1 MAERTKTYVKQYDLY
16 MKLIGINGITIYGV
30 LVLCKTVQFQE
41 LGQYCFIS
49 NKSFSEFYGI
59 SESTIKRQINILVEN
74 ELLLKKSFFKKSLTG
89 KTRLLSVPHDLDS
102 KVRSLVNLHS
112 KKDLEEIENDNN
124 NDNNDSN
131 SDINNSD
138 NNSKN
143 DIDLGSH
150 RPLVRGRPW
159 VIDDQTSGH
168 SDPII
173 YNRGINKNNKINKYN
188 TTLDPNFLPCK
199 KDDLNEDTAEEIRE
213 QIREQIKK
221 GKQKYEY
228 NNYDERIS
236 SNDEISSS
244 YDERET
250 SMRINDIREFWNNL
264 NLLRKYYY
272 IVNNSKDTAMYIAW
286 TDKDNKENYIQYSDK
301 ELEEYFKDIDMSIEE
316 VKKLI
321 GDK

>member
-124 NDNNDSN
+124 NGNNDSN

-138 NNSKN
+138 NDSKN

-150 RPLVRGRPW
+150 RPLVKGRPW
-159 VIDDQTSGH
+159 VIDNQTLGH

-188 TTLDPNFLPCK
+188 ITLDPNFLPCK
-199 KDDLNEDTAEEIRE
+199 KDNLNKDLNNDSNEDTTEEIRE

-228 NNYDERIS
+228 SNNDYDDERT
-236 SNDEISSS
+236 
-244 YDERET
+244 T

-272 IVNNSKDTAMYIAW
+272 IANNSKDTAMYIAW

-301 ELEEYFKDIDMSIEE
+301 ELEEYFKDIDMSIDE

-321 GDK
+321 EDK

>member
-49 NKSFSEFYGI
+49 NKSFSEFYGT

-89 KTRLLSVPHDLDS
+89 KTRLLSIPHDLDS
-102 KVRSLVNLHS
+102 KVRNLVNLYS
-112 KKDLEEIENDNN
+112 KKDLEEIEKDNDGSQNV
-124 NDNNDSN
+124 
-131 SDINNSD
+131 INNSSE
-138 NNSKN
+138 NS
-143 DIDLGSH
+143 IDLGSH
-150 RPLVRGRPW
+150 RPLVRGEPW
-159 VIDDQTSGH
+159 VIDDQTLGH

-199 KDDLNEDTAEEIRE
+199 KDDIKKGINDIKNDTTEEVRN
-213 QIREQIKK
+213 QIKEQIKK

-228 NNYDERIS
+228 SNNDERIS
-236 SNDEISSS
+236 YDEISS

-250 SMRINDIREFWNNL
+250 SMKINDIREFWNNL

>member
-89 KTRLLSVPHDLDS
+89 KTRLLSIPHDLDS
-102 KVRSLVNLHS
+102 KVRNLVNLYS
-112 KKDLEEIENDNN
+112 KKDLEEIEKDNDGSQNV
-124 NDNNDSN
+124 
-131 SDINNSD
+131 INNSSE
-138 NNSKN
+138 NS
-143 DIDLGSH
+143 IDLGSH
-150 RPLVRGRPW
+150 RPLVRGEPW
-159 VIDDQTSGH
+159 VIDDQTLGH

-199 KDDLNEDTAEEIRE
+199 KDDIKKGINDIKNDTTEEVRN
-213 QIREQIKK
+213 QIKEQIKK

-228 NNYDERIS
+228 SNNDERIS
-236 SNDEISSS
+236 YDEISS

-250 SMRINDIREFWNNL
+250 SMKINDIREFWNNL

>member
-124 NDNNDSN
+124 NGNNDSN
-131 SDINNSD
+131 IDINSND
-138 NNSKN
+138 NDSKN

-150 RPLVRGRPW
+150 RPLVRGRPR

-199 KDDLNEDTAEEIRE
+199 KDDTKNDINNNTAEEIRE

-221 GKQKYEY
+221 GKQKYSNEY
-228 NNYDERIS
+228 NEDEKT
-236 SNDEISSS
+236 SS

-250 SMRINDIREFWNNL
+250 SMRINDIKEFWNNL

-301 ELEEYFKDIDMSIEE
+301 ELEEYFKDIDMSIDE
-316 VKKLI
+316 VKRLI
-321 GDK
+321 EDK

>member
-89 KTRLLSVPHDLDS
+89 KTRLLSIPHDLDS
-102 KVRSLVNLHS
+102 KVRNLVNLYS
-112 KKDLEEIENDNN
+112 KKDLEEIEKDNDGSQNV
-124 NDNNDSN
+124 
-131 SDINNSD
+131 INNSSE
-138 NNSKN
+138 NS
-143 DIDLGSH
+143 IDLGSH
-150 RPLVRGRPW
+150 RPLVRGEPW
-159 VIDDQTSGH
+159 VIDDQTLGH

-199 KDDLNEDTAEEIRE
+199 KDDIKKGINDIKNDTTEEVRN
-213 QIREQIKK
+213 QIKEQIKK

-228 NNYDERIS
+228 SNNDERIS
-236 SNDEISSS
+236 YDEISS

-250 SMRINDIREFWNNL
+250 SMKINDIREFWNNL
-264 NLLRKYYY
+264 NLLRKYY
-272 IVNNSKDTAMYIAW
+272 
-286 TDKDNKENYIQYSDK
+286 
-301 ELEEYFKDIDMSIEE
+301 
-316 VKKLI
+316 
-321 GDK
+321 

>member
-102 KVRSLVNLHS
+102 KVRNLVNLHS
-112 KKDLEEIENDNN
+112 KKDLEEIEKDNN
-124 NDNNDSN
+124 GSENDGENDGENDSENDSN
-131 SDINNSD
+131 
-138 NNSKN
+138 N

-150 RPLVRGRPW
+150 RPLVRGRPR
-159 VIDDQTSGH
+159 VIDDQTLGH

-188 TTLDPNFLPCK
+188 TTLDPNFLLCK
-199 KDDLNEDTAEEIRE
+199 KDDLNKDPNEDTAEEVRE

-228 NNYDERIS
+228 NNNNYDDERT
-236 SNDEISSS
+236 
-244 YDERET
+244 T

-301 ELEEYFKDIDMSIEE
+301 ELEDYFKDIDMSIED
-316 VKKLI
+316 VKRLI
-321 GDK
+321 ENK

>member
-89 KTRLLSVPHDLDS
+89 KTRLLSIPHDLDS
-102 KVRSLVNLHS
+102 KVRNLVNLHS
-112 KKDLEEIENDNN
+112 KKNLEEIENDNN
-124 NDNNDSN
+124 NGN
-131 SDINNSD
+131 SDIEND
-138 NNSKN
+138 IKN

-150 RPLVRGRPW
+150 RPLVRGRPK
-159 VIDDQTSGH
+159 VIDDQTLGH

-199 KDDLNEDTAEEIRE
+199 KDDQNEDTAEEIRE

-228 NNYDERIS
+228 SNNDYDDERT
-236 SNDEISSS
+236 
-244 YDERET
+244 T

-301 ELEEYFKDIDMSIEE
+301 ELEDYFKDIDMSIED
-316 VKKLI
+316 VKKII
-321 GDK
+321 GE

>member
-89 KTRLLSVPHDLDS
+89 KTRLLSIPHDLDS
-102 KVRSLVNLHS
+102 KVRNLVNLHS
-112 KKDLEEIENDNN
+112 KKDLEEIEKDNN
-124 NDNNDSN
+124 NDNNGSENDSN
-131 SDINNSD
+131 
-138 NNSKN
+138 N

-150 RPLVRGRPW
+150 RPLVKGRPK
-159 VIDDQTSGH
+159 VIDDQTLGH

-199 KDDLNEDTAEEIRE
+199 KDDTKNDIDNNTAEEIRE

-228 NNYDERIS
+228 DN
-236 SNDEISSS
+236 NDEISSS
-244 YDERET
+244 ERET
-250 SMRINDIREFWNNL
+250 SMRINDIKEFWNNL

-301 ELEEYFKDIDMSIEE
+301 ELEEYFKDIDMSIEDA
-316 VKKLI
+316 KRLI
-321 GDK
+321 ENK

>member
-102 KVRSLVNLHS
+102 KVRNLVNLHS
-112 KKDLEEIENDNN
+112 KKDLEEIEK
-124 NDNNDSN
+124 DNNDSN
-131 SDINNSD
+131 NDIQ
-138 NNSKN
+138 N

-150 RPLVRGRPW
+150 RPLVRGRPK
-159 VIDDQTSGH
+159 VIDDQTLGH

-228 NNYDERIS
+228 SNNDYDDERT
-236 SNDEISSS
+236 
-244 YDERET
+244 T

-301 ELEEYFKDIDMSIEE
+301 ELEDYFKDIDMSIEDARRIVGE
-316 VKKLI
+316 
-321 GDK
+321 